1 MSTTPANMEEKILY
15 LSLQSKW
22 FEMIEKGFKKEE
34 YREIK
39 PFWVKR
45 IGMLEAKT
53 KEIEQIPQEELISM
67 MEKKMEQGYLN
78 SYYTH
83 VQFSFGYTKRTMLFE
98 IDDITIGIGRE
109 NWGAPIDKKVF
120 IIHLGNKIN

>member
-1 MSTTPANMEEKILY
+1 MEEKILY
-15 LSLQSKW
+15 LSLKEEW
-22 FEMIEKGFKKEE
+22 YNLIEKGIKKEE
-34 YREIK
+34 YRQIK

-53 KEIEQIPQEELISM
+53 KEIEKIPQDELVSM
-67 MEKKMEQGYLN
+67 MEKKMEDGYLN

-98 IDDITIGIGRE
+98 INDIGVGIGRGD
-109 NWGAPIDKKVF
+109 WGGPVDEKVF
-120 IIHLGNKIN
+120 IIHLGKRID

>member
-1 MSTTPANMEEKILY
+1 MYTTPANMEEKILY

-22 FEMIEKGFKKEE
+22 FEMIEKGIKKEE

-53 KEIEQIPQEELISM
+53 KEIEQIPQEELIFM

-98 IDDITIGIGRE
+98 INDITIGIGRE